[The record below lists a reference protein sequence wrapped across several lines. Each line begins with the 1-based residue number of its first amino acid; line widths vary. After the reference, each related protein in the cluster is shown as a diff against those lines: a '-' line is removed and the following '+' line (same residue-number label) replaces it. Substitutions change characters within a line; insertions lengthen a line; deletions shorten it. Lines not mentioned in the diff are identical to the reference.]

1 MYALVIDGAVTKYPY
16 TIGNL
21 RRDNPNTSFPKRPSD
36 EMLAE
41 WGMQPVTRTDRPDVD
56 HTKNVTEGTPMLN
69 GDAWT
74 QVWEVTDATTE
85 EIAARTEDQ
94 ARSVRSTRNQLIADT
109 DWMAL
114 SDNTLTP
121 EWAIY
126 RQALRD
132 ITDTPKFPWLEDA
145 DWPAKLE

>member
-1 MYALVIDGAVTKYPY
+1 MYALVIDGAVAKYPY

-145 DWPAKLE
+145 DWPAKPE

>member
-145 DWPAKLE
+145 DWPAKPE